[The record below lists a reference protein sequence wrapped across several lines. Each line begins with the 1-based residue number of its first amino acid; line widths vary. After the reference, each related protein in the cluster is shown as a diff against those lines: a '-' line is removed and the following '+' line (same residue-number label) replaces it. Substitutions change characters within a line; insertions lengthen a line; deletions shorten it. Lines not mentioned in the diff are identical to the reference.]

1 METGWYPSET
11 YAIPSSCGRFYITL
25 VYNEEQTK
33 LIRILASAGKAG
45 GCAWTHLHSFAQ
57 RITFL
62 LDMAKFP
69 DRIAEYIQME
79 GSTCHQPDCCLSLS
93 ARVVKRIEMNL
104 FERGE
109 DNE

>member
-1 METGWYPSET
+1 MEQGWYPSAT
-11 YAIPSSCGRFYITL
+11 YAIPSSCGRFYVTL
-25 VYNEEQTK
+25 VYNVEQTK

-62 LDMAKFP
+62 LEKATF
-69 DRIAEYIQME
+69 AERVEEYVQME
-79 GSTCHQPDCCLSLS
+79 ASTCHQPDCCLALS
-93 ARVVKRIEMNL
+93 ARVVKRVEMNL